1 VTGWA
6 SEARLPRQMWGAIDA
21 DGKCGSP
28 GAGKIAD
35 SKYTPDHHKKPQAEV
50 DEIAW
55 QQARLFAPDGE
66 IMLLGAPRARG
77 HQALFENFR
86 HRPWRFA
93 LHMYYCPNIT
103 LAGDTASGHWVFWCL
118 ATDEKTNA
126 PLHIAGYI
134 QDDYVKRDGSWLFQ
148 RTELLARFNTG
159 FGDAWTNAAGAIL

>member
-1 VTGWA
+1 MDST
-6 SEARLPRQMWGAIDA
+6 EARLQRLEDLAAIHDLKA
-21 DGKCGSP
+21 R
-28 GAGKIAD
+28 AGKIAD

-66 IMLLGAPRARG
+66 VMVAGVAKARG
-77 HQALFENFR
+77 HQALFEGFR

-93 LHMYYCPNIT
+93 LHMYYCPNII

-118 ATDEKTNA
+118 ATDEATNA

-134 QDDYVKRDGSWLFQ
+134 QDDYVKLNGAWLFQ
-148 RTELLARFNTG
+148 RTELSARFNTG
-159 FGDAWTNAAGAIL
+159 FGDAWTNASGAIL